1 MTVMDRFNDPAN
13 KNIMEAKELRI
24 GNFVN
29 YTHVDS
35 EGSLSSI
42 VCVNQ
47 ISDDWVLDETQSTLM
62 MSELKPIPLTEEWLK
77 KCGFDNSEYKK
88 GYIGIDVRYTDFVL
102 AYPKTHIE
110 HSEFFCWTFEQ
121 GKLQMFK
128 EIKYVH
134 QLQNLYFALTG
145 EELTIKEL

>member
-1 MTVMDRFNDPAN
+1 MTVMDRFNDPIN

-24 GNFVN
+24 GN
-29 YTHVDS
+29 YVDYL
-35 EGSLSSI
+35 GQNSI
-42 VCVNQ
+42 ITDIVRDHGRYFIDTDKFRV
-47 ISDDWVLDETQSTLM
+47 IFLDSIDLN
-62 MSELKPIPLTEEWLK
+62 PIPLTEEWLK